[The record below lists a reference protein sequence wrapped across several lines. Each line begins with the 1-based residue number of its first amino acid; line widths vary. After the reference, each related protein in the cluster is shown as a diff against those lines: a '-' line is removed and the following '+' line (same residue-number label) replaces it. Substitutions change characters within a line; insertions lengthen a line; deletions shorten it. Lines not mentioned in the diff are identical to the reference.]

1 MFPRTG
7 QEKPPFSSGKTLHY
21 SAVTATPLLSDNRQ
35 FLANINCS
43 ILLLTH
49 YLRDKV
55 GLHRTDSIDLCE
67 ENGTLK
73 LIFLVKFPEDNASK
87 FLTARGTYY
96 ICKVERGTT
105 GTKNEHS
112 YRAFQPLIKSP
123 PQDLLDSLRNQC
135 EFLEKSRL
143 KMLKNQDGKKPP
155 TMEALLS
162 YMANQVVGKSSGKPG
177 GSMASGLDEEGL
189 PRKTAAATKARL
201 EAIRKEKEKHR

>member
-1 MFPRTG
+1 MFIVIKHG
-7 QEKPPFSSGKTLHY
+7 
-21 SAVTATPLLSDNRQ
+21 DNRQ

-43 ILLLTH
+43 VLLLTH

-96 ICKVERGTT
+96 VCKVERGTT

-112 YRAFQPLIKSP
+112 YRAFHPLIKSP

-135 EFLEKSRL
+135 EYLEKSRL

-162 YMANQVVGKSSGKPG
+162 YMANQVVVRLPPFALSQTQWVQDSAFLPLLCWTGACLKWGR
-177 GSMASGLDEEGL
+177 AS
-189 PRKTAAATKARL
+189 
-201 EAIRKEKEKHR
+201 